1 MCIYLKTAMA
11 PTRKRARRDVEQLQ
25 ECLAEEA
32 GTSIAAVRRIWNRA
46 ASVEGGAEALSE
58 WELRQM
64 DMARLAGA
72 KATLVRVDMQP
83 AARGA
88 APLPLYVAQPS
99 ALLRHAVQ
107 RCPAWAAAVDAAM
120 NAAQGA
126 PLQMVIYHDDV
137 TTGNILAPR
146 KDKKCTLIYLGLR
159 DMCTQMA
166 HEDAW
171 LPVAF
176 LLREHVAGVAGG
188 LAAVLRHVSNTL
200 HAEESLL
207 GFPLP
212 LPSGARWCV
221 LGPRTLFLGDMD
233 AQRATWSFKGS
244 AGLKPCMHCL
254 NVLSKD
260 SGLSGHPFVEIDEP
274 SLQNCVAF
282 KDADVFSFAEELA
295 ATERAGARAE
305 KEKLCGINHCP
316 EGLLLDRAGRQH
328 LPPSA
333 ALTDAFHCYFSNGCA
348 SWELGF
354 MVECLRKEG
363 APLAALQEAIEWR
376 RPGSGKSPWRGAK
389 LWLHPKMWDK
399 EGYKGDGHQAWALV
413 PLLFLLASEHLGDRA
428 HCRDKLRSFG
438 CLARICHELRCLLYL
453 YRPIVPADVDR
464 LVELQSEHQK
474 AFVVAWGRAAIKPKH
489 HHRLHVPAAAVALGR
504 LPSTEQ
510 HEKKHRCVKGT
521 GVLDRRK
528 RVLHADPASLQL
540 AVLPRLI
547 ESTLR
552 CVGGGLGEWGP
563 VMDGA
568 VYVEEE
574 LQHALKDGTL
584 QAVPALQLGLASLR
598 ADDLLL
604 WQGRAGLVTRCLS
617 GERAGMRAQVS
628 LLELR
633 ERREWGVI
641 WARTGRSAIFPVET
655 CGGTSI
661 PPWWRLLTA
670 ESVASLR

>member
-1 MCIYLKTAMA
+1 MCILKTAMA
-11 PTRKRARRDVEQLQ
+11 PTRKRARRDVQQLE

-46 ASVEGGAEALSE
+46 ASVEGGAEALSP
-58 WELRQM
+58 WELRRI

-176 LLREHVAGVAGG
+176 LLREHVVGVAGG

-354 MVECLRKEG
+354 MVECLRTEG
-363 APLAALQEAIEWR
+363 APLAALQEALEQGEWR

-389 LWLHPKMWDK
+389 LWLAPEDV
-399 EGYKGDGHQAWALV
+399 GQGRLQRRRPPGVVASPPAFPFL
-413 PLLFLLASEHLGDRA
+413 PLRHLGDRA

-464 LVELQSEHQK
+464 LAELQSEHQK
-474 AFVVAWGRAAIKPKH
+474 AFVVGVGTGSHQAEAPSPSTRSSCRGGTWAPPKH
-489 HHRLHVPAAAVALGR
+489 
-504 LPSTEQ
+504 
-510 HEKKHRCVKGT
+510 GT
-521 GVLDRRK
+521 
-528 RVLHADPASLQL
+528 A
-540 AVLPRLI
+540 
-547 ESTLR
+547 
-552 CVGGGLGEWGP
+552 
-563 VMDGA
+563 
-568 VYVEEE
+568 
-574 LQHALKDGTL
+574 
-584 QAVPALQLGLASLR
+584 
-598 ADDLLL
+598 
-604 WQGRAGLVTRCLS
+604 
-617 GERAGMRAQVS
+617 
-628 LLELR
+628 
-633 ERREWGVI
+633 
-641 WARTGRSAIFPVET
+641 
-655 CGGTSI
+655 
-661 PPWWRLLTA
+661 
-670 ESVASLR
+670 